1 MFGCLVV
8 LVWTVFFFRFV
19 KLVKF
24 KPNSVF
30 FGGVRVR
37 VENEEKRNCHI
48 SETTALWEFDS
59 KFYFQDVFFL
69 TSQKAEVHSHEGSM
83 NKMEPDIWTTLECMC
98 VCVCV
103 CL

>member
-48 SETTALWEFDS
+48 SETTVRRQHSGNLTQNFIS
-59 KFYFQDVFFL
+59 RMCFF
-69 TSQKAEVHSHEGSM
+69 
-83 NKMEPDIWTTLECMC
+83 
-98 VCVCV
+98 
-103 CL
+103 